1 MQPEQDLP
9 DFSAAFELVKPADRA
24 ARLSFFRMGTLLRWQ
39 RGAGPYSHQ
48 L

>member
-24 ARLSFFRMGTLLRWQ
+24 ARLSFFRMGRSCDGK
-39 RGAGPYSHQ
+39 RRAGLYSHQ